1 MKIIRS
7 LEQLHTFTDPCAIAL
22 GTFDGLHLGHKD
34 VIGSAKEY
42 AQQHGERLAVFTFSN
57 HPLSL
62 IKPEL
67 VPVAL
72 LSQEQKHA
80 CFEAMGVDLLLDIP
94 FNEALANLSP
104 QEFLQKLGVLKFSCL
119 VVGENFSFGKGGAGN
134 IQTLTAFAQENNCK
148 LIVRPLVSDDA
159 TVISS
164 TAIRHLIAAGE
175 VAKARYMLGRA
186 YSLSGT
192 VVRGA
197 QRGNKIGFPTANLAL
212 EAAKIAVP
220 SIGVYAVK
228 VYFDG
233 KCYKGMGNIGKNPTF
248 GELEEA
254 RLEVNIFDFDGDL
267 YDKEITV
274 AFYERIRGEVKF
286 NGVDE
291 LVGQIKKDKATVL
304 NCLAKEA
311 SF

>member
-7 LEQLHTFTDPCAIAL
+7 LEQLHTFTEPCVIAL

-42 AQQHGERLAVFTFSN
+42 AQQQGNCLAVFTFSN

-62 IKPEL
+62 IKPER

-72 LSQEQKHA
+72 LTQEQKHA

-94 FNEALANLSP
+94 FDEALANLSP
-104 QEFLQKLGVLKFSCL
+104 QEFLDKLSVLQFSCL
-119 VVGENFSFGKGGAGN
+119 VVGENFSFGKQGAGN
-134 IQTLTAFAQENNCK
+134 IRTLQAFAQERNYK
-148 LIVRPLVSDDA
+148 LIVRPLVSDDQ

-186 YSLSGT
+186 YTLSGT
-192 VVRGA
+192 VMYGA

-220 SIGVYAVK
+220 SVGVYAVK
-228 VYFDG
+228 VFVDG
-233 KCYKGMGNIGKNPTF
+233 KCYQGMGNIGNNPTF
-248 GELEEA
+248 GDVSEA
-254 RLEVNIFDFDGDL
+254 RLEVNIFDFAGDL
-267 YDKEITV
+267 YGKEITV
-274 AFYERIRGEVKF
+274 AFYQRIRGEVKF
-286 NGVDE
+286 SSVDE
-291 LVGQIKKDKATVL
+291 LVEQIKRDKIEVINSL
-304 NCLAKEA
+304 SHC
-311 SF
+311 

>member
-7 LEQLHTFTDPCAIAL
+7 LEQLHTFTEPCVIAL

-42 AQQHGERLAVFTFSN
+42 ASQHGEKLAVFTFSN

-72 LSQEQKHA
+72 LTQEQKHT

-94 FNEALANLSP
+94 FDEALANLSP
-104 QEFLQKLGVLKFSCL
+104 EEFLQKLSILNFSCL
-119 VVGENFSFGKGGAGN
+119 VVGENFSFGKKGAGN
-134 IQTLTAFAQENNCK
+134 IQTLTAFTQEHNCK
-148 LIVRPLVSDDA
+148 LIVRALVSDNQ

-186 YSLSGT
+186 YTLSGT
-192 VVRGA
+192 VVYGN

-220 SIGVYAVK
+220 QGGVYAVK
-228 VYFDG
+228 AYFDS
-233 KCYKGMGNIGKNPTF
+233 KCYEGMGNIGKNPTF
-248 GELEEA
+248 GDVEDA
-254 RLEVNIFDFDGDL
+254 RLEVNIFDFDGNL
-267 YDKEITV
+267 YGKEITV

-286 NGVDE
+286 TGVDE
-291 LVGQIKKDKATVL
+291 LVEQIKKDKEVVL
-304 NCLAKEA
+304 NCLRNC
-311 SF
+311 